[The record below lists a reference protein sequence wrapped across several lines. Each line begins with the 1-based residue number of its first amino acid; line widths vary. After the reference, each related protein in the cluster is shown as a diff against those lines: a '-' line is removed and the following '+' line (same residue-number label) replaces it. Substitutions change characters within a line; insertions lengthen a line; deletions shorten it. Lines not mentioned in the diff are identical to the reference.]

1 MTKLRTSGN
10 GGACDGTTQPALTYS
25 SLFSASSAFAPA
37 KTAPPQR
44 KLGSLCGERLDEY
57 QLGRVVGV
65 GGMAEVYQAWDC
77 TLQREVAVKVLAA
90 HLADDAE
97 YAHRFW
103 VEAHRVGTLCHPHLV
118 PIYSAGEAEVKGK
131 RLRYLVMPLL
141 HESLRDLRQRRG
153 KLPGPEASWMV
164 LQLAD
169 GLEAA
174 HRSGIVHRDV
184 KPGNVLLD
192 DEGNPLLGD
201 FGIARELSPT
211 ASGVPTTH
219 TGSIVGTPEY
229 MAPEQL
235 CGAPLDQRADV
246 YSLGVVFYELL
257 TGRLPFKGATAYDL
271 AAHVLHAPLTPP
283 SCLVPDVLPAVEGV
297 LLTALARDPAQRYA
311 TAGTFAQALRH
322 AVSEPSTISPQRDLP
337 KCLRPTT
344 FTRDDDPASTTVAVG
359 ESRSNI
365 RSDSGIRHQLLTLVI
380 AGIFIFLLMG
390 SGKLLSLIPSSMRP
404 ETSSPPVARSLGA
417 VQSAHTGAT
426 PAPATP
432 APAPKPGGSAPV
444 RTLPSDAVSTD
455 AGPVVNTLK
464 HTGDAGKSERP
475 LEAPVSEPNS
485 PAPPFTAHKHGHSH
499 HPSLRTLDS
508 GKPGT
513 RHPHG
518 HPRHTH
524 AE

>member
-1 MTKLRTSGN
+1 
-10 GGACDGTTQPALTYS
+10 
-25 SLFSASSAFAPA
+25 
-37 KTAPPQR
+37 
-44 KLGSLCGERLDEY
+44 
-57 QLGRVVGV
+57 
-65 GGMAEVYQAWDC
+65 
-77 TLQREVAVKVLAA
+77 
-90 HLADDAE
+90 
-97 YAHRFW
+97 
-103 VEAHRVGTLCHPHLV
+103 
-118 PIYSAGEAEVKGK
+118 
-131 RLRYLVMPLL
+131 
-141 HESLRDLRQRRG
+141 
-153 KLPGPEASWMV
+153 MV

-211 ASGVPTTH
+211 ASGVPTTQ

-271 AAHVLHAPLTPP
+271 AAHVLHSPLTPP
-283 SCLVPDVLPAVEGV
+283 SCLVPDVLPSVENV

-322 AVSEPSTISPQRDLP
+322 AVSEPSTISSQRDLSQR
-337 KCLRPTT
+337 LRPTT

-365 RSDSGIRHQLLTLVI
+365 LRSDSGIRHQLLALVI

-390 SGKLLSLIPSSMRP
+390 SGQLLSLIPSSMWP
-404 ETSSPPVARSLGA
+404 EASSPPVARSLGA
-417 VQSAHTGAT
+417 VQST
-426 PAPATP
+426 PATP
-432 APAPKPGGSAPV
+432 TLAAPKLGGAAPV

-455 AGPVVNTLK
+455 AGPVANTLK

-475 LEAPVSEPNS
+475 LVAPVSELNS
-485 PAPPFTAHKHGHSH
+485 PASPSMANKHGHSH
-499 HPSLRTLDS
+499 HPSLRTPDS
-508 GKPGT
+508 GKLGT

-518 HPRHTH
+518 HPRRTH
-524 AE
+524 AD